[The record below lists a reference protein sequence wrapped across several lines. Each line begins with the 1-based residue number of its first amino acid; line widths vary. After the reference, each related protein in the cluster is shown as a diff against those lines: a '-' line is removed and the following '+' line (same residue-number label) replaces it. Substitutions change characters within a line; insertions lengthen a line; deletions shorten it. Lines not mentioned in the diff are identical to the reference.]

1 MNNDLIVLITGGA
14 RGIGFA
20 TAKYFGSKGWKVV
33 FNDKD
38 HKQGETACETLIS
51 MNIEAEFFP
60 CNVANEEE
68 VNQMFE
74 EVTHRYGYLDVLVNN
89 AGELGGRQSFEE
101 MPTAFWRNV
110 LDQNLTGVFYCS
122 RASIPLLRQRQ
133 QGSIINITSIAA
145 YNGGG
150 PGAGAYAVSKAGVLT
165 LTRALA
171 KELIPFGI
179 RVNAVSPGTIDTDF
193 HKNTPRELLESWRL
207 SIPVK
212 KLGLPEQVAS
222 VIYFLASEEASYLVG
237 EVIQINGGQ
246 MML

>member
-1 MNNDLIVLITGGA
+1 MNNDLIILITGGA
-14 RGIGFA
+14 CGIGFA
-20 TAKYFGSKGWKVV
+20 TAKYFGLKGWNVV

-38 HKQGETACETLIS
+38 HKQGTKACETLLS
-51 MNIEAEFFP
+51 MNIKAEFFP
-60 CNVANEEE
+60 CNVANEDE
-68 VNQMFE
+68 VNQMFA
-74 EVTHRYGYLDVLVNN
+74 EVTQRYGYLDVLVNN
-89 AGELGGRQSFEE
+89 AGELGGRHPFEG
-101 MPTAFWRNV
+101 MPTTFWQNV
-110 LDQNLTGVFYCS
+110 MDQNLTGAFYCT
-122 RASIPLLRQRQ
+122 RASIPLLKQRQ
-133 QGSIINITSIAA
+133 QGSIINLTSIAA

-150 PGAGAYAVSKAGVLT
+150 PGAGVYAISKAGMLT
-165 LTRALA
+165 LTKALA
-171 KELIPFGI
+171 KELIPFNI

-222 VIYFLASEEASYLVG
+222 VIYFLVSEEASYLVG